1 MLTNVS
7 TLNYWDIRLSFN
19 LSVFKLRIL
28 GQTASLFLVKV
39 STSGIDCQ
47 FYTRKF
53 YTRIVNVKMN
63 SYFFLYNIV
72 DSVYLS

>member
-47 FYTRKF
+47 FYTR
-53 YTRIVNVKMN
+53 IVNVKMN
-63 SYFFLYNIV
+63 SYFFLI
-72 DSVYLS
+72 